1 METNITINPLY
12 LLISLDCVQC
22 TINRIKPVTTYGNQH
37 HHQLL
42 GSFYLFRLCPMY
54 NKQNKASYNIWKP
67 TSPSTPYL
75 FRLCPMYNKQN
86 KHPVTTYGN
95 QHHHQ
100 LLISLD
106 CVQCTIN
113 RIKPVTTYGNQHHH
127 QLLRSF
133 YLFRL
138 CPMYNK
144 QNKASY
150 NIWKPTSPSSPYLF
164 LSL

>member
-1 METNITINPLY
+1 METNITINSLA
-12 LLISLDCVQC
+12 LFISLDCVQC
-22 TINRIKPVTTYGNQH
+22 AINRIEPVTTYGNQH

-67 TSPSTPYL
+67 TSPSTS
-75 FRLCPMYNKQN
+75 
-86 KHPVTTYGN
+86 
-95 QHHHQ
+95 
-100 LLISLD
+100 I
-106 CVQCTIN
+106 
-113 RIKPVTTYGNQHHH
+113 
-127 QLLRSF
+127 SF

-150 NIWKPTSPSSPYLF
+150 NIWKPTSPSTPISFYLFRLCPMYNKQNKASYNIWKPTSPSTPYLF